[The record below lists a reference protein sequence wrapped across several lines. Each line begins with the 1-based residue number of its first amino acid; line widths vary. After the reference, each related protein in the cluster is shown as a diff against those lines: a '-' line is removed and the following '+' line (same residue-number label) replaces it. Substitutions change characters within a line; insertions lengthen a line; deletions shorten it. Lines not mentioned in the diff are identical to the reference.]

1 MIISSPPSV
10 ATGAVAADAL
20 ETTIGLF
27 STAIM
32 TDTDREH
39 VSEQGDPSDQQ
50 VDQSVYR
57 VRQRI
62 NEELPEDIAVL
73 KEHRPDLLDELRD
86 VVCDS

>member
-1 MIISSPPSV
+1 M
-10 ATGAVAADAL
+10 AADAL

-32 TDTDREH
+32 TDIDREH

-73 KEHRPDLLDELRD
+73 KEHRPDLLDELKD